1 MALCKAA
8 RRPRPRTRPDPA
20 RVDHEPRGGRKVGNL
35 KSDPFLAVL
44 KRSPAAW
51 AAQSSPT
58 PICRDGRT
66 RQSDPMSHP
75 PKKEQRLKVDPT
87 LQKAVDLK
95 TSFADLKLS
104 EKTIEALDKIG
115 FQHPTPI
122 QEKTIP
128 MLLEGKD
135 VIGQARTGTG
145 KTAAFGLPIIER
157 YDPALTNVQALVLAP
172 TRELALQITEELE
185 RYAANRDFR
194 AVCIYGGTAY
204 EPQEKALREGVH
216 VVVGTPGRIMDHME
230 RGNLDLS
237 QTNLLVLDEAD
248 RMLDMG
254 FLPDVEKILKSMP
267 GKHHRQT
274 LLFSAT
280 MPEEIKGLTRRFMV
294 QPAFIRVSADELTVP
309 EIDQVY
315 YQVGRRNKHWALL
328 RVLDNEP
335 DQDLVL
341 VFCATK
347 MMCDRLVDDLNRW
360 GYKAEPLHG
369 DLPQN
374 KRERVLEQFAS
385 GEIKVLVA
393 TDVAAR
399 GLDIDR
405 ITHVVNWDLP
415 EMEPEAYVHRIGR
428 TGRAGR
434 KGKSISFVSL
444 EDKPVLKRIEM
455 LINKEIPVGEP
466 PASPDGKPDKVER
479 KTDWDE
485 LSDKYGKVHVRVNA
499 GREDGLTP
507 FKLHQIVQKGTR
519 LPDHAIQ
526 DIVVHRHEAGFTVP
540 KDSALSAR
548 DAFKRLKVG
557 GRQLDAEFEDKE
569 TTVRTA

>member
-1 MALCKAA
+1 M
-8 RRPRPRTRPDPA
+8 
-20 RVDHEPRGGRKVGNL
+20 
-35 KSDPFLAVL
+35 S
-44 KRSPAAW
+44 
-51 AAQSSPT
+51 
-58 PICRDGRT
+58 
-66 RQSDPMSHP
+66 SHP
-75 PKKEQRLKVDPT
+75 PQKDVQLKVDPT
-87 LQKAVDLK
+87 RQKAVDLK
-95 TSFADLKLS
+95 ASFADLKLS
-104 EKTIEALDKIG
+104 ATTVAALDRLG
-115 FQHPTPI
+115 FEHPTPI

-128 MLLEGKD
+128 LLLEGKD

-145 KTAAFGLPIIER
+145 KTAAFGLPIIET
-157 YDPALTNVQALVLAP
+157 YKPDVKHVQALILAP
-172 TRELALQITEELE
+172 TRELALQITEEME
-185 RYAANRDFR
+185 RYAAGRDFR
-194 AVCIYGGTAY
+194 CVCIYGGTAY
-204 EPQEKALREGVH
+204 EGQEKALREGVH
-216 VVVGTPGRIMDHME
+216 VVVGTP
-230 RGNLDLS
+230 
-237 QTNLLVLDEAD
+237 D

-254 FLPDVEKILKSMP
+254 FLPDVETILKSMP

-309 EIDQVY
+309 QIEQVY
-315 YQVGRRNKHWALL
+315 YQVGRRNKHWALT

-335 DQDLVL
+335 GQDLML

-347 MMCDRLVDDLNRW
+347 MMCDRLVEDLNRW
-360 GYKAEPLHG
+360 GYKAEALHG

-374 KRERVLEQFAS
+374 KRERVLESFSA
-385 GEIKVLVA
+385 GEIRILVA

-405 ITHVVNWDLP
+405 ITHVINWDLP
-415 EMEPEAYVHRIGR
+415 EMEPEIYVHRIGR

-434 KGKSISFVSL
+434 TGKSISFVSL

-466 PASPDGKPDKVER
+466 PVSKDGKPDRVER

-485 LSDKYGKVHVRVNA
+485 LADKYGKVHVRVNA
-499 GREDGLTP
+499 GKEDGLTA
-507 FKLHQIVQKGTR
+507 FKLHQIVQRGTR
-519 LPDHAIQ
+519 LPDHAVQ

-548 DAFKRLKVG
+548 DSLKRTRVG
-557 GRQLDAEFEDKE
+557 ERQLDAEFEDKE
-569 TTVRTA
+569 TTVRSA

>member
-1 MALCKAA
+1 MS
-8 RRPRPRTRPDPA
+8 T
-20 RVDHEPRGGRKVGNL
+20 
-35 KSDPFLAVL
+35 
-44 KRSPAAW
+44 
-51 AAQSSPT
+51 T
-58 PICRDGRT
+58 PKDA
-66 RQSDPMSHP
+66 
-75 PKKEQRLKVDPT
+75 KLKVDPT
-87 LQKAVDLK
+87 RQKAVDLK
-95 TSFADLKLS
+95 LTFADLKLS
-104 EKTIEALDKIG
+104 PTTLAALDKLG
-115 FQHPTPI
+115 FEHPTPI

-128 MLLEGKD
+128 LLLEGKD

-145 KTAAFGLPIIER
+145 KTASFGLPIIET
-157 YDPALTNVQALVLAP
+157 YKPEVTHVQALILAP
-172 TRELALQITEELE
+172 TRELALQITEEME
-185 RYAANRDFR
+185 RYAAGRDFR
-194 AVCIYGGTAY
+194 CVCIYGGTAY
-204 EPQEKALREGVH
+204 ETQEKALRDGVH
-216 VVVGTPGRIMDHME
+216 VVVGTPGRIMDLME
-230 RGNLDLS
+230 RRSLDLS
-237 QTNLLVLDEAD
+237 RTELLVLDEAD

-254 FLPDVEKILKSMP
+254 FLPDVETILKSMP

-294 QPAFIRVSADELTVP
+294 QPALIRVSADELTVP

-315 YQVGRRNKHWALL
+315 YQVGRRNKHWALT

-335 DQDLVL
+335 GQDLVL

-347 MMCDRLVDDLNRW
+347 MMCDRLVEDLNRW
-360 GYKAEPLHG
+360 GYQAAALHG

-374 KRERVLEQFAS
+374 KRERVLEDFAD
-385 GEIKVLVA
+385 GRIKILVA

-415 EMEPEAYVHRIGR
+415 EIEPEAYVHRIGR

-434 KGKSISFVSL
+434 KGKAIAFVSL
-444 EDKPVLKRIEM
+444 DDKPLLKRVEM
-455 LINKEIPVGEP
+455 LIGREIPLGEP
-466 PASPDGKPDKVER
+466 PVSKDGKPDKIER

-485 LSDKYGKVHVRVNA
+485 LADKYGKVHLRVNS
-499 GREDGLTP
+499 GHEDGLSA
-507 FKLHQIVQKGTR
+507 FRLHQMVQKGTR

-526 DIVVHRHEAGFTVP
+526 DIIVHRHEAAFTVP

-548 DAFKRLKVG
+548 DSLKRLRIG
-557 GRQLDAEFEDKE
+557 DRQLDADFEDKE

>member
-1 MALCKAA
+1 
-8 RRPRPRTRPDPA
+8 
-20 RVDHEPRGGRKVGNL
+20 
-35 KSDPFLAVL
+35 
-44 KRSPAAW
+44 
-51 AAQSSPT
+51 
-58 PICRDGRT
+58 
-66 RQSDPMSHP
+66 MSHP
-75 PKKEQRLKVDPT
+75 PQKDVQLKVDPT
-87 LQKAVDLK
+87 RQKAVDLK
-95 TSFADLKLS
+95 VTFDDLKLS
-104 EKTIEALDKIG
+104 PTTLAALDKLG
-115 FQHPTPI
+115 FEHPTPI

-128 MLLEGKD
+128 TLLEGKD

-145 KTAAFGLPIIER
+145 KTAAFGLPIIET
-157 YDPALTNVQALVLAP
+157 YKPELKHVQALILAP
-172 TRELALQITEELE
+172 TRELALQITEEL
-185 RYAANRDFR
+185 RNYARGRDFR
-194 AVCIYGGTAY
+194 DICIYGGTAY
-204 EPQEKALREGVH
+204 EGQENALKEGVH
-216 VVVGTPGRIMDHME
+216 VVVGTPGRIMDLME
-230 RGNLDLS
+230 RGSLDLS
-237 QTNLLVLDEAD
+237 QTSLLVLDEAD

-294 QPAFIRVSADELTVP
+294 QPALIRVSADELTVP

-315 YQVGRRNKHWALL
+315 YQVGRRNKHWALT

-335 DQDLVL
+335 GQDLVL

-347 MMCDRLVDDLNRW
+347 MMCDRLVEDLNRW
-360 GYKAEPLHG
+360 GYSAEALHG

-374 KRERVLEQFAS
+374 KRERVLEQFS
-385 GEIKVLVA
+385 RGEVKILVA

-415 EMEPEAYVHRIGR
+415 EIEPEAYVHRIGR

-434 KGKSISFVSL
+434 KGKAIAFVSL
-444 EDKPVLKRIEM
+444 DDKPLLKRVEM
-455 LINKEIPVGEP
+455 LIGREIPLGEP
-466 PASPDGKPDKVER
+466 PASKDGKADKVER

-485 LSDKYGKVHVRVNA
+485 LSDKYGKIHVRVNA
-499 GREDGLTP
+499 GKEDGLTS
-507 FKLHQIVQKGTR
+507 FKLHQIVQRATR

-526 DIVVHRHEAGFTVP
+526 DIIVHRHEAGFTVP

-548 DAFKRLKVG
+548 DGLKRSKVG
-557 GRQLDAEFEDKE
+557 SWQMDAEFEDKE